1 MTKRPLSVTII
12 SCIYIAAGVI
22 GLAYHL
28 SDFKTQHPF
37 QSEVLWV
44 SLIRLLAVVSGV
56 FMLRGSNWARWLAMA
71 WIAYHVVIGAWHSL
85 PQLLLHA
92 LFFVLFA
99 FFLFRPQATDYF
111 RTRETEVL
119 PG

>member
-37 QSEVLWV
+37 QSEVVWV
-44 SLIRLLAVVSGV
+44 SLVRLLAVVSGM

-71 WIAYHVVIGAWHSL
+71 WITFHVIISGFHSW
-85 PQLLLHA
+85 PQLLVHSL
-92 LFFVLFA
+92 LFVAFA
-99 FFLFRPQATDYF
+99 FFLFRPRATNYF